1 MPSAGRGFFYGWWI
15 VLASGAVT
23 FYGAG
28 VYFYGLSAFFDPIRN
43 EFGWMAATTA
53 VMFSLRSIES
63 GISSPVVGF
72 LLDRMGPGRVVMI
85 GSVVTGLGTI
95 LLSLVNSLWTFYLA
109 FFLLASVISF
119 VVPIPGMSA
128 ATNWFVKRRAFVLG
142 LVMMGAALGG
152 SIVPVFTWI
161 IGAYGW
167 RPALV
172 VAGAGMI
179 VVGVPLSFVM
189 GRRPEQF
196 GLLPDGR
203 TPGSPVSTV
212 SGKPAAAVVEYTAK
226 EAVRTQ
232 GFWLLSIAV
241 IFSGFAAQA
250 VLAFEIP
257 AIVNVGFSAQTA
269 SFVLTLTTL
278 SGAAGRLLFGWL
290 ADKVDS
296 KRVMAGVLAVQAAGV
311 LIFAFAHSIWALIVF
326 ALVFGPA
333 YAASISL
340 RPAVQGDFFGRKA
353 FGSIQGLIMGVMMV
367 GTITSPIFTG
377 WVFDQQHSYQY
388 AFLGLAAVGLLA
400 VPAILLARPPAKTGS
415 PLT

>member
-1 MPSAGRGFFYGWWI
+1 M
-15 VLASGAVT
+15 LASGAVT

-28 VYFYGLSAFFDPIRN
+28 MYFYGLSAFFDPIRT

-72 LLDRMGPGRVVMI
+72 LLDRMGPGRVVLI

-109 FFLLASVISF
+109 FFVLASVISF

-142 LVMMGAALGG
+142 LVMMGAAFGG

-161 IGAYGW
+161 IASYGW

-172 VAGAGMI
+172 VAGVGMW
-179 VVGVPLSFVM
+179 VVGIPLSFVM
-189 GRRPEQF
+189 GRRPERF
-196 GLLPDGR
+196 GLLPDGQI
-203 TPGSPVSTV
+203 PGA
-212 SGKPAAAVVEYTAK
+212 SGKAVSEKGAAAVVEFTAK
-226 EAVRTQ
+226 QAVRTQ

-269 SFVLTLTTL
+269 SFVLMLTTL
-278 SGAAGRLLFGWL
+278 GGAAGRLLFGWM
-290 ADKVDS
+290 ADKFES
-296 KRVMAGVLAVQAAGV
+296 KLVMAGVLAVQAVGI
-311 LIFAFAHSIWALIVF
+311 LILAFAHSVWALVIF

-333 YAASISL
+333 YAAVISL

-353 FGSIQGLIMGVMMV
+353 FGAIQGLIMGVMMV

-377 WVFDQQHSYQY
+377 WVFDQQGSYQL
-388 AFLGLAAVGLLA
+388 AFVGVAAVGLLA
-400 VPAILLARPPAKTGS
+400 VPAVLLARRPAKGAS
-415 PLT
+415 PLR